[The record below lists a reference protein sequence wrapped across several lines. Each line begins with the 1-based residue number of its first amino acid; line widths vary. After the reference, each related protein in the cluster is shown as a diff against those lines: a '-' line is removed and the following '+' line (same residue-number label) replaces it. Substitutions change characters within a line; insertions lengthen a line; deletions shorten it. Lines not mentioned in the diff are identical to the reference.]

1 MRKQDLTTKAGKKI
15 YIYDDVF
22 DFSTQDKLAHY
33 IWSSYY
39 KPVGVDRGFDGNTSN
54 HLTMMSIFS
63 EEEHKNSHFF
73 DYLPEEIQKEHNIGL
88 HTLSHGF
95 ANMVTPSDR
104 FHVHSDNTVPDPK
117 TFLPEG
123 ELDHDISLLYY
134 PSIDWHIEYGGD
146 TLFLDETG
154 LNVEFFSQYTSGRI
168 IIFDCTIPHLM
179 RPSTTLA
186 PNFRFSWVI
195 KFLTNENFRNY

>member
-88 HTLSHGF
+88 
-95 ANMVTPSDR
+95 
-104 FHVHSDNTVPDPK
+104 
-117 TFLPEG
+117 
-123 ELDHDISLLYY
+123 
-134 PSIDWHIEYGGD
+134 
-146 TLFLDETG
+146 
-154 LNVEFFSQYTSGRI
+154 
-168 IIFDCTIPHLM
+168 
-179 RPSTTLA
+179 
-186 PNFRFSWVI
+186 
-195 KFLTNENFRNY
+195 